1 MGIELSTL
9 MEKKLNIHSF
19 THTHTHTH
27 THTQNLKLWTNSTFQ
42 KKTKL
47 LPTAKTTLKQSLA
60 GGFKVCAYLGMY
72 ACMRVCA
79 CACVLCVHARVC
91 VCVCT
96 CVYVCINIYE
106 CMCVLHMNCSFS
118 FSFHFLIRRPL
129 TPHLC

>member
-9 MEKKLNIHSF
+9 MEKKLNIHSY

-27 THTQNLKLWTNSTFQ
+27 NLKLWTNSTFQ

-72 ACMRVCA
+72 ACMHVCA
-79 CACVLCVHARVC
+79 CAC

-96 CVYVCINIYE
+96 CVCVY
-106 CMCVLHMNCSFS
+106 MCVCVCVRVCVCVCAVSY
-118 FSFHFLIRRPL
+118 
-129 TPHLC
+129 THLRAHET